1 MNNIREVL
9 GVAIISMVT
18 AGCSGTPDKPDLD
31 KRLMIENSYLD
42 YGDKSP
48 PEMVISGP
56 QSSVSVYEE
65 ETDAGRL
72 ISLEPIS
79 GYKIGSKGSDLPRD
93 AFKSDAIFKLSAESM
108 PLLDFIHYTLGDLLS
123 VNYVLDSTFEKEA
136 PRNTESISL
145 RFSDPLNARELFDFV
160 SEILSKRGIQ
170 LDYDNSIFFVYRPSN
185 DGTDS
190 KAVIGIGATNES
202 VPKTSQKILQ
212 VVPLQFGIKTSTE
225 RTLKTLLNLKI
236 TPDFAQ
242 SALFLEGQRSE
253 IIQALELVA
262 LLDTPAM
269 RGKNIGVIKLDHLA
283 SEVFGREVAT
293 LLKNEGIE
301 IGLSDPMGKSLSLVP
316 LAHLNAIA
324 VFATDAVLFDRVMYW
339 ANLIDIPS
347 EQLSEQF
354 FVYSPLYS
362 SAADL
367 GLIIRELISA
377 RQGVAEG
384 GVVGGRTTGNA
395 PSQARSSA
403 SASDKIAVV
412 VDPKS
417 NSIIFYTEAS
427 EYEAILPL
435 MRSIDVPPR
444 QVMLDIMIA
453 EVSLKDEFKYGVEW
467 ALQRGEVSVTT
478 QGAFGAS
485 TVGGIGFS
493 VLGAEGP
500 LDASFLAVNSLVKV
514 LSNPSIMVRDGVT
527 ARIDVG
533 SDVSVVGETTSD
545 PISGQRQTSTSV
557 YRQTGVSVNVK
568 PSINSMGTVVMQIDQ
583 TISNSVPGSTGAGG
597 NPDIFQ
603 RSISTE
609 VVAKSSQMV
618 ILGGLISE
626 SYSGGESGVPGL
638 SKIPLVGGLFKSNSS
653 NSDRTELVMLI
664 TPRVMEQLSEWD
676 RIREAFNER
685 LRYLDAND

>member
-1 MNNIREVL
+1 M
-9 GVAIISMVT
+9 
-18 AGCSGTPDKPDLD
+18 
-31 KRLMIENSYLD
+31 
-42 YGDKSP
+42 
-48 PEMVISGP
+48 
-56 QSSVSVYEE
+56 
-65 ETDAGRL
+65 
-72 ISLEPIS
+72 
-79 GYKIGSKGSDLPRD
+79 
-93 AFKSDAIFKLSAESM
+93 
-108 PLLDFIHYTLGDLLS
+108 
-123 VNYVLDSTFEKEA
+123 
-136 PRNTESISL
+136 
-145 RFSDPLNARELFDFV
+145 
-160 SEILSKRGIQ
+160 
-170 LDYDNSIFFVYRPSN
+170 
-185 DGTDS
+185 
-190 KAVIGIGATNES
+190 
-202 VPKTSQKILQ
+202 
-212 VVPLQFGIKTSTE
+212 
-225 RTLKTLLNLKI
+225 
-236 TPDFAQ
+236 
-242 SALFLEGQRSE
+242 
-253 IIQALELVA
+253 
-262 LLDTPAM
+262 
-269 RGKNIGVIKLDHLA
+269 
-283 SEVFGREVAT
+283 
-293 LLKNEGIE
+293 
-301 IGLSDPMGKSLSLVP
+301 
-316 LAHLNAIA
+316 
-324 VFATDAVLFDRVMYW
+324 
-339 ANLIDIPS
+339 
-347 EQLSEQF
+347 
-354 FVYSPLYS
+354 
-362 SAADL
+362 
-367 GLIIRELISA
+367 ISA
-377 RQGVAEG
+377 KQGVAEG

-583 TISNSVPGSTGAGG
+583 TISNSVPGSAGAGG

-638 SKIPLVGGLFKSNSS
+638 SKIPLVGGLFKSDSS